1 MRNRYWLFA
10 IVTTLSVFLSSLTE
24 KPPVQ
29 DPYFVKMKGF
39 KVVSFNT
46 DKVELFS
53 TAVFYNTYKNKAKLL
68 EVDIDVY
75 LEDKYLG
82 KVVNQDNIDIPK
94 LSAFD
99 VPLLLQ
105 LDPPGPAV
113 KNSLWQSA
121 KLLTGRKVKIK
132 YNGYI
137 KLRVIG
143 FIPIK
148 VKLEEELLY
157 SLY

>member
-1 MRNRYWLFA
+1 MRNALTVILLIFSGLILISFA
-10 IVTTLSVFLSSLTE
+10 E

-39 KVVSFNT
+39 KVLSFNM
-46 DKVELFS
+46 KKIEFFS
-53 TAVFYNTYKNKAKLL
+53 TAVFYNTYKNKAKLQ

-99 VPLLLQ
+99 IPLLFQ
-105 LDPPGPAV
+105 LEPPGPAV
-113 KNSLWQSA
+113 RNSLWQGT
-121 KLLTGRKVKIK
+121 KLLTGKKVKIR
-132 YNGYI
+132 YAGHI

-143 FIPIK
+143 VIPVK
-148 VKLEEELLY
+148 VKFEEELLY